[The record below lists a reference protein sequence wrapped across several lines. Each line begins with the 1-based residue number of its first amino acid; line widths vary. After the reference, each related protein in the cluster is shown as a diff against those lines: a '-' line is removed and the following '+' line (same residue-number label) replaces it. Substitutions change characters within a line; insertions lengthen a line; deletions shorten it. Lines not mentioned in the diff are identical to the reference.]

1 MSESATER
9 MSIKLCGNWS
19 ITGVTDQLKFLKIQL
34 QSLSFSNAADTRA
47 SSCPMEN
54 DPEIDMKDVDQID
67 LSGCQLLAI
76 WLRHVKLL
84 GLSPVLIN
92 VPEEFRQ
99 NIHFLGFGSEYDCI
113 LDDAKV
119 HS

>member
-19 ITGVTDQLKFLKIQL
+19 ITGVTDQLQFLKVQL
-34 QSLSFSNAADTRA
+34 QSLSFSNAVDTPA

-54 DPEIDMKDVDQID
+54 DPEIDMEDVDQID

-92 VPEEFRQ
+92 VSEEFKQ
-99 NIHFLGFGSEYDCI
+99 NIHFLGFGSEFDCI
-113 LDDAKV
+113 VDDAKGR
-119 HS
+119 S